1 MKPKVSS
8 EGRKKIGNY
17 VKLIALNTKKIN
29 SDVTYIS
36 LFDHSVEEPE
46 TSIMGLVQLQVL
58 NLDSTNTFSTMPSN
72 KTKS

>member
-46 TSIMGLVQLQVL
+46 TSIMG
-58 NLDSTNTFSTMPSN
+58 
-72 KTKS
+72 